1 MVLWGMDQH
10 YSHTFTTF
18 CEMKK
23 DNWEQ
28 SVLIDSSELQSV
40 TDYSKMCHC
49 RSENVTQL
57 LLITEAVMVQSVFFV
72 CFFFLKNEPSLA
84 LVAPGKEGLDELAGI
99 PGSIPARFS

>member
-1 MVLWGMDQH
+1 MVVYVMRISVILILGPR
-10 YSHTFTTF
+10 F

-23 DNWEQ
+23 NKKKKDNREQ

-57 LLITEAVMVQSVFFV
+57 LLISEAVMLQSNVSF
-72 CFFFLKNEPSLA
+72 
-84 LVAPGKEGLDELAGI
+84 
-99 PGSIPARFS
+99 

>member
-1 MVLWGMDQH
+1 MVLCGMDQH
-10 YSHTFTTF
+10 YSRAFTTL

-40 TDYSKMCHC
+40 ADYSKMCHW

-57 LLITEAVMVQSVFFV
+57 LLITMVQSNS
-72 CFFFLKNEPSLA
+72 FFFKN
-84 LVAPGKEGLDELAGI
+84 
-99 PGSIPARFS
+99 

>member
-18 CEMKK
+18 YEMKK

-28 SVLIDSSELQSV
+28 SVLINSSELQSV

-57 LLITEAVMVQSVFFV
+57 LLITEAVMVQSG
-72 CFFFLKNEPSLA
+72 FFFLKNESSLA

>member
-1 MVLWGMDQH
+1 MVLCGVDQH

-23 DNWEQ
+23 DNQEQ
-28 SVLIDSSELQSV
+28 SVLIDSSELHSV

-57 LLITEAVMVQSVFFV
+57 LLINDAAEIIFFKQLI
-72 CFFFLKNEPSLA
+72 FFGACS
-84 LVAPGKEGLDELAGI
+84 
-99 PGSIPARFS
+99 S

>member
-1 MVLWGMDQH
+1 MVFSGMDQH

-23 DNWEQ
+23 DNGEQ
-28 SVLIDSSELQSV
+28 SVLIDSSEQV

-57 LLITEAVMVQSVFFV
+57 LLIAEAVMVQSFSFFKS
-72 CFFFLKNEPSLA
+72 FF
-84 LVAPGKEGLDELAGI
+84 
-99 PGSIPARFS
+99 